1 MFNLTDCN
9 PSQREAVTFG
19 EGPLLLLAGP
29 GSGKTF
35 TITKRILWLIHEKE
49 VAPEQILVITFTR
62 EAALSMQQR
71 FAQTS
76 SFSGSVNF
84 GTFHSIFYQI
94 LLRSGRVQPGNL
106 LNERQKLNL
115 IYPILKKNKEC
126 SAEIAK
132 SFLDAIAYYK
142 NTGEKEKTLEKI
154 PEEWKNCFPQ
164 IYREYESARTKV
176 RGVDFDDMLK
186 ECEELLQNNT
196 PQREYWQKRFSHI
209 LIDEFQ
215 DINYRQY
222 CIVLYGC
229 WRKDIK
235 MYSQWEMMTRQFTV
249 FVEPDRPVCRC
260 LYGNLRQHRYCFAP
274 TTVVIRTLWRL
285 PFW

>member
-76 SFSGSVNF
+76 SFAGSVNF

-164 IYREYESARTKV
+164 WRTTLLELV
-176 RGVDFDDMLK
+176 RL
-186 ECEELLQNNT
+186 
-196 PQREYWQKRFSHI
+196 
-209 LIDEFQ
+209 
-215 DINYRQY
+215 
-222 CIVLYGC
+222 
-229 WRKDIK
+229 
-235 MYSQWEMMTRQFTV
+235 
-249 FVEPDRPVCRC
+249 
-260 LYGNLRQHRYCFAP
+260 
-274 TTVVIRTLWRL
+274 
-285 PFW
+285 

>member
-76 SFSGSVNF
+76 SFAGSVNF

-176 RGVDFDDMLK
+176 RGVDFDDMLIQAYQTMK
-186 ECEELLQNNT
+186 DNKNCLQWLRNKYRYIQVDEYQDTNYLQRDIIYLLAGEN
-196 PQREYWQKRFSHI
+196 
-209 LIDEFQ
+209 
-215 DINYRQY
+215 
-222 CIVLYGC
+222 
-229 WRKDIK
+229 
-235 MYSQWEMMTRQFTV
+235 
-249 FVEPDRPVCRC
+249 
-260 LYGNLRQHRYCFAP
+260 GNL
-274 TTVVIRTLWRL
+274 TVVGDDDR
-285 PFW
+285 